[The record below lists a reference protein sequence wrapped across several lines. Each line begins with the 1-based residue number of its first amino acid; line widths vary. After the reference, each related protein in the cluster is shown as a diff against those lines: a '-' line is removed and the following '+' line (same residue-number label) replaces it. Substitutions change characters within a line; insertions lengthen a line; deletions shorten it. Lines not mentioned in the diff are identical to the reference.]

1 MPATTRSMVRR
12 NTAES
17 TAPSMPQPKLV
28 KYDSFTVKDTDDNKQ
43 KVCDFNYALDTMH
56 LAGNNMGFDIIQ
68 TTPDE
73 MERIQNVID
82 GKLSLENLE
91 LILDSMYSL
100 EHIKKL
106 LKAHIADKEFRSN
119 PENRDISAL
128 IWYIVEVYMKI
139 VKQNLLNLDGLPD
152 MADKCDMANRLF
164 RVIIKY
170 DIITRNIGS
179 RFFAHVIWKAI
190 EFASIEGY
198 MPGLLVI
205 GHFYPDMV
213 TDDCHPYINK
223 SSNMYMYDYFK
234 TDEIK
239 KDEVFRTLYERFS
252 KYCWMWF

>member
-1 MPATTRSMVRR
+1 MPVTTRSMVRR
-12 NTAES
+12 NTAEYNS
-17 TAPSMPQPKLV
+17 SRLLGITQPKLV
-28 KYDSFTVKDTDDNKQ
+28 RYDSFTIRDTDDNRQ
-43 KVCDFNYALDTMH
+43 KVDRFNVELNTMH
-56 LAGNNMGFDIIQ
+56 LASNTMWFKFTQ
-68 TTPDE
+68 ATPDE
-73 MERIQNVID
+73 KERIQNVKD
-82 GKLSLENLE
+82 GKLKLEELE

-100 EHIKKL
+100 EHINKL
-106 LKAHIADKEFRSN
+106 LKAHIADKEFKSN

-128 IWYIVEVYMKI
+128 IRYMEEVYMKI

-164 RVIIKY
+164 RIFIKY

-179 RFFAHVIWKAI
+179 IFFAVVIFKALHL
-190 EFASIEGY
+190 ASASGY
-198 MPGLLVI
+198 MPGLLVV

-252 KYCWMWF
+252 KYC